1 MEDVM
6 SKVRILV
13 AVVLA
18 AFLAE
23 TAYVVA
29 QMGYVGFF
37 EAANANPATRL
48 MMLDLVITLSLIAV
62 WMVLD
67 ARRAGRT
74 ALPYLLVTAGFGA
87 AGPLLYLLRRPG
99 AASVPAPQSKPATQP
114 G

>member
-6 SKVRILV
+6 NKVRILV

-37 EAANANPATRL
+37 EAANANAATRL
-48 MMLDLVITLSLIAV
+48 MMLDLVIVLSLVGV

-67 ARRAGRT
+67 ARRTGRN
-74 ALPYLLVTAGFGA
+74 ALPYLLVTVGFGA

-99 AASVPAPQSKPATQP
+99 EATVQAPRTRPATQP
-114 G
+114 S